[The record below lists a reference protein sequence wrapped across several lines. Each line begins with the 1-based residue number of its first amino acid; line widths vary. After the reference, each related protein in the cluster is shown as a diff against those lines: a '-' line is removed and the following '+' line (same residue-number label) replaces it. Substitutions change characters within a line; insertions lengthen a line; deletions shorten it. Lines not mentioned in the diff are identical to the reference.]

1 MKVIGW
7 LFAAAYFFVVLWF
20 ALNNST
26 VVPVRLT
33 RTLVWNEV
41 PLVALILSCFFAGAV
56 AGALALVPK
65 MLRLRRRARAADRK
79 AWSAN
84 TLDPAYRRTD
94 RLADAA
100 RNAGAAGDL
109 EAHTRTPSRKLSGF

>member
-7 LFAAAYFFVVLWF
+7 LFAAAYFLVVLWF

-26 VVPVRLT
+26 MVPVRLT
-33 RTLVWNEV
+33 RTVVWNEV
-41 PLVALILSCFFAGAV
+41 PLVVLILSCFFAGV
-56 AGALALVPK
+56 LAGALA
-65 MLRLRRRARAADRK
+65 MLPRVLRWRRRARVADRK
-79 AWSAN
+79 AWSNN
-84 TLDPAYRRTD
+84 TVDPAARRTD

-109 EAHTRTPSRKLSGF
+109 EVHTRTPSRKLSGF